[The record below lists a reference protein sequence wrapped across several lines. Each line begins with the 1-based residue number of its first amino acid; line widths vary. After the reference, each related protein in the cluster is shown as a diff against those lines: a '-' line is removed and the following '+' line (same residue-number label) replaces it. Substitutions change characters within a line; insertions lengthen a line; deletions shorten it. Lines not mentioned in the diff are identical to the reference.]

1 MTEQARSQGKAT
13 FALLPI
19 APAAFAIGIFIADI
33 STKLEVAV
41 EVLYVAVVL
50 MAARFCRARGVVLVA
65 AGCVSLTVLNYFLT
79 PHEATAAG
87 VINQ

>member
-1 MTEQARSQGKAT
+1 MRIGPSPLSRRIRLWASANRGTAST
-13 FALLPI
+13 FQFTLP
-19 APAAFAIGIFIADI
+19 ADEAI
-33 STKLEVAV
+33 
-41 EVLYVAVVL
+41 L

-79 PHEATAAG
+79 PHEATPAG